1 MGVDD
6 DVHDDDDEE
15 EPLVVV
21 LLLACRVGRSEVV
34 SPDDAADVAMVKL
47 CTRLRLCERGARER

>member
-1 MGVDD
+1 MGDD
-6 DVHDDDDEE
+6 DVHDGDEEEE

-21 LLLACRVGRSEVV
+21 LLACRVGRSEVV
-34 SPDDAADVAMVKL
+34 SADDAADVAMVKL